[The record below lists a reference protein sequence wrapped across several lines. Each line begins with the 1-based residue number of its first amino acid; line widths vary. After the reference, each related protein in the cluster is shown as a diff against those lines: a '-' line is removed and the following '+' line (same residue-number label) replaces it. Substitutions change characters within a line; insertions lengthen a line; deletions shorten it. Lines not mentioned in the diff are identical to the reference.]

1 MKNVTRQEVF
11 LCLKTVILEKLLV
24 LICGVFFVAHL
35 KIENTKTEY
44 EKRVTSYLVDEK
56 GYEKKDIKSVDGI
69 YGVKLPPYYVVVVFE
84 DEPYVKYIY
93 YAHDGVNQIEYI
105 LKEEAIKIN
114 INKSELKNYDPL
126 NEIDKYI
133 IE

>member
-1 MKNVTRQEVF
+1 MFKNGEI
-11 LCLKTVILEKLLV
+11 LSKKVIIILLIFLV
-24 LICGVFFVAHL
+24 LICGIFFIHL

-44 EKRVTSYLVDEK
+44 EKRVTSYLVNEK
-56 GYEKKDIKSVDGI
+56 GYEKKEIKSVEGK

-93 YAHDGVNQIEYI
+93 YAHDGVNQMEYI
-105 LKEEAIKIN
+105 LTNDAIKLN
-114 INKSELKNYDPL
+114 INKSELKHYYPFS
-126 NEIDKYI
+126 EIDKYI